1 MRHVFVET
9 NWVVAFAAPAH
20 HKNPAASELFNRAAN
35 GDLRLYL
42 PVIVVAEA
50 RRPILE
56 RFQPRIE
63 ADRVRQFLLWA
74 RDAGLVNAAD
84 DEATRRVLDRMESR
98 VKLDLE
104 RLDETFE
111 KLKVADGI
119 EIFDLSQ
126 EMLLLCA
133 ELSYL
138 KLELKPFDQAILAA
152 ILVQG
157 KRLLAEGVE
166 ETASCEL
173 DSDLQPWDKDSNR
186 KERLA
191 DLYDSAHIWVYR
203 DFLLQAPPKPSN
215 WFRSS

>member
-1 MRHVFVET
+1 
-9 NWVVAFAAPAH
+9 
-20 HKNPAASELFNRAAN
+20 
-35 GDLRLYL
+35 
-42 PVIVVAEA
+42 
-50 RRPILE
+50 
-56 RFQPRIE
+56 
-63 ADRVRQFLLWA
+63 
-74 RDAGLVNAAD
+74 
-84 DEATRRVLDRMESR
+84 
-98 VKLDLE
+98 
-104 RLDETFE
+104 
-111 KLKVADGI
+111 
-119 EIFDLSQ
+119 
-126 EMLLLCA
+126 MLLLCA

-215 WFRSS
+215 WFRSSDRTHQP